1 MIFKDPN
8 TVKRA
13 VTKISWH
20 PEVSTDLRVGVSY
33 AMLRFQQM
41 PPRMPMSSYIWH
53 LNNPNTP
60 EKTLTPP
67 SALCTMVFNHKNS
80 DIIVGGSYNGSL
92 SFFDQRKGSSSG
104 VIKPVETTLLEKSH
118 HDPVYDVYW
127 LTVGKSGT
135 ECVSTSTD
143 GRILWWDMKKLGDG
157 PVDELILSE

>member
-20 PEVSTDLRVGVSY
+20 PEVSTELRVGVSY

-41 PPRMPMSSYIWH
+41 PPRMPLSSYIWH
-53 LNNPNTP
+53 LNNPNSP

-80 DIIVGGSYNGSL
+80 DIIAGGSYNGSL
-92 SFFDQRKGSSSG
+92 SFFD
-104 VIKPVETTLLEKSH
+104 
-118 HDPVYDVYW
+118 
-127 LTVGKSGT
+127 
-135 ECVSTSTD
+135 
-143 GRILWWDMKKLGDG
+143 
-157 PVDELILSE
+157 